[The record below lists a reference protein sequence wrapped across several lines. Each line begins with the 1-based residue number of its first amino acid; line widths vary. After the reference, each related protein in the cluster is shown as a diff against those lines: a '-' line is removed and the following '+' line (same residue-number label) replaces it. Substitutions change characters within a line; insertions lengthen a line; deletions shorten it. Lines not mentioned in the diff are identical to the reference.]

1 MKNEEVNRDVP
12 RLREVSREVFEKM
25 DGATPAEDG
34 EEPCV
39 LVDGTSLGSG
49 GGGRG
54 GDSGTEIDTLPGLS
68 NDNAIDDIEYL
79 RNKMMAA
86 LRVPK
91 AFLGYEEGVGSKATL
106 AAEDVRF
113 ARTIERLQKIL
124 VAELITLIWFRSD
137 QFSMVSLA
145 TDLLDNGVSNTTL
158 LGTTLFTD
166 YLYLFEIAGFI
177 LLLAIIVSISLTMR
191 RREGLKRQIV
201 SEQINIDQTK
211 RMKLVDLKNERN

>member
-1 MKNEEVNRDVP
+1 MSFIEIIFY
-12 RLREVSREVFEKM
+12 VF
-25 DGATPAEDG
+25 ASIL
-34 EEPCV
+34 V
-39 LVDGTSLGSG
+39 LTSLGVILFKNPVYSAISLIVSFITSAALWLLLQAEFLAIVLILVYVG
-49 GGGRG
+49 AVMV
-54 GDSGTEIDTLPGLS
+54 LFLFVVMML
-68 NDNAIDDIEYL
+68 NIDDVM
-79 RNKMMAA
+79 RTSKFNKMAPFA
-86 LRVPK
+86 L
-91 AFLGYEEGVGSKATL
+91 FIGL
-106 AAEDVRF
+106 
-113 ARTIERLQKIL
+113 II

-137 QFSMVSLA
+137 QFSMVSVS
-145 TDLLDNGVSNTTL
+145 TGVLDSGVSNTVL